1 MVCHAELV
9 EESRL
14 KEPLPVASLAS
25 ECFFYI
31 HYGLRFTVG
40 LGDNTTI
47 MSDLDLFII
56 PMTLLIRALPF
67 F

>member
-25 ECFFYI
+25 ECFFNVYI
-31 HYGLRFTVG
+31 NGLRFTVG
-40 LGDNTTI
+40 LGDNTAI
-47 MSDLDLFII
+47 MSVLDLFII
-56 PMTLLIRALPF
+56 PMTLL
-67 F
+67 